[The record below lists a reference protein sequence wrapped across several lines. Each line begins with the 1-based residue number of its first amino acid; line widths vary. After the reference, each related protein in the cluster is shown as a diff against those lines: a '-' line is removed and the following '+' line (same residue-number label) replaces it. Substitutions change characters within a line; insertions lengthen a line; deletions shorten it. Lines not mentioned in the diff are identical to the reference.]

1 LKRSLEELNVIER
14 NRSGWELVE
23 LPVKKHAIVVKCVFK
38 GKFRLDGSM
47 ANQKPKL
54 VAKSYLQMAG

>member
-1 LKRSLEELNVIER
+1 
-14 NRSGWELVE
+14 LVE